1 MPARLEQTR
10 EQGLGSPPQ
19 GSLNSEKKESSHLEL
34 CIQELSFS
42 VGLNICSPLLQ
53 EETSLVVA
61 EQDTDLCV

>member
-1 MPARLEQTR
+1 MLFPPL
-10 EQGLGSPPQ
+10 PPQ

-53 EETSLVVA
+53 EETSLKMIEFSRMLVGVI
-61 EQDTDLCV
+61 LLPLPPL